1 MLNLTFMKAQGNDIR
16 AVRDELA
23 ALRMTVFHNFPY
35 LYKGNME
42 YELAYLETYIRSG
55 RSLLVAVQDGDRM
68 VGATTA
74 LPLLDETAEVQ
85 APFRRAGYD
94 LSRIFYFGE
103 SILLPDYRGRG
114 LGNRFFDE
122 REAHASQFGT
132 YTTACFCAVQRPAN
146 HPLRPKDYKPLDDF
160 WIKRGYTYRPDLNTT
175 FSWPDRHEVESTPKA
190 MVYWTK
196 PL

>member
-1 MLNLTFMKAQGNDIR
+1 MPDLTFMKAQGQAIE
-16 AVRDELA
+16 AVRDQLA
-23 ALRMTVFHNFPY
+23 ALRMTVFRNFPY
-35 LYKGNME
+35 LYQGNIA
-42 YELAYLETYIRSG
+42 YERAYLETYIRSN
-55 RSLLVAVQDGDRM
+55 RSLLFTVRDGEQL

-103 SILLPDYRGRG
+103 SILLTAYRGAG

-122 REAHASQFGT
+122 REAHARQFES
-132 YTTACFCAVQRPAN
+132 YTTACFCAVQRPVD
-146 HPLRPKDYKPLDDF
+146 HPLRPADYQPLDGF
-160 WIKRGYTYRPDLNTT
+160 WIRRGFAHRPDLNTT
-175 FSWPDRHEVESTPKA
+175 LYWPDRGETKSTPKS
-190 MVYWTK
+190 MTYWTR